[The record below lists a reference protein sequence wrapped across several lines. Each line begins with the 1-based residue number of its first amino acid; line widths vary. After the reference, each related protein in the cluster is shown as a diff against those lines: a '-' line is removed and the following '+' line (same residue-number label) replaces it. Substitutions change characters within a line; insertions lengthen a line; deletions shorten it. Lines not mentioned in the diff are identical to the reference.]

1 MNWKLPILN
10 LVSEEILNVFEK
22 WNNYLEKCEKQQ
34 MIKKETRER
43 LRLNLKHCESQPLKN
58 KTFGEILY
66 VFDIMV
72 LNQAKKYMNAEDL

>member
-1 MNWKLPILN
+1 
-10 LVSEEILNVFEK
+10 
-22 WNNYLEKCEKQQ
+22 
-34 MIKKETRER
+34 MIRKETRER